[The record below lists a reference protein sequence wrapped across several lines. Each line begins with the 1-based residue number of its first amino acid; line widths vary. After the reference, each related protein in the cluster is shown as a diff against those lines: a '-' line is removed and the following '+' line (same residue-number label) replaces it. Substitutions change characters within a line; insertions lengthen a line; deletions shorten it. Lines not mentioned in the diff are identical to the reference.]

1 MSPVF
6 RREDGFVFKIHSNE
20 EERMH
25 IHVIKAENE
34 TKIWLEPQIEVA
46 WNDDFN
52 SSEIKKILQIIKTH
66 ADQFKLQ
73 YTRHIGKRIDDK

>member
-6 RREDGFVFKIHSNE
+6 KREEGFVFKIHSNE

-34 TKIWLEPQIEVA
+34 AKIWLEPQVEIA
-46 WNDDFN
+46 WNDEFE
-52 SSEIKKILQIIKTH
+52 SKE
-66 ADQFKLQ
+66 
-73 YTRHIGKRIDDK
+73 

>member
-6 RREDGFVFKIHSNE
+6 KREDGLVFKIHSNE

-34 TKIWLEPQIEVA
+34 AKIWLEPQIEVA

-52 SSEIKKILQIIKTH
+52 SSEIKKILQIIKTN
-66 ADQFKLQ
+66 ADQFRLQ
-73 YTRHIGKRIDDK
+73 YSLHIGKRLNDK